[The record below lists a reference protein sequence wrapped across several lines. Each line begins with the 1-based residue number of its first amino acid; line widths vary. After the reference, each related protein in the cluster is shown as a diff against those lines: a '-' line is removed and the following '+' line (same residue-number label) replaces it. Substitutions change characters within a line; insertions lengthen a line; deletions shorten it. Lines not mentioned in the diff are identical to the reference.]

1 MRWLPEYRAA
11 GGQVAFD
18 NNFRPKL
25 WRSLEEARIVY
36 RSMYGMTDLAL
47 PTLEDEVALFGEMSA
62 DDLIRELSA
71 LGVKEIALKQGEQG
85 CRVFGSGVDEHIPV
99 ITTNVVDTTSAGDSF
114 NAGYLAGRVRGMDQA
129 DAARVGSELA
139 SLVIQH
145 RGAIVPAILSGRIA
159 KLLPVGP

>member
-1 MRWLPEYRAA
+1 MRWLPEYRSG

-25 WRSLEEARIVY
+25 WRSLEEARIIY

-71 LGVKEIALKQGEQG
+71 LGVREIALKQGEQG
-85 CRVFGSGVDEHIPV
+85 CRVFGYRLMSYSC
-99 ITTNVVDTTSAGDSF
+99 ITTDVIDTTSAGF
-114 NAGYLAGRVRGMDQA
+114 V
-129 DAARVGSELA
+129 
-139 SLVIQH
+139 
-145 RGAIVPAILSGRIA
+145 VPAIWRGNKR
-159 KLLPVGP
+159 

>member
-1 MRWLPEYRAA
+1 MRQAEEWL
-11 GGQVAFD
+11 FD

-25 WRSLEEARIVY
+25 WRSLDEAKNVY
-36 RSMYGMTDLAL
+36 REMYRMTDLAL
-47 PTLEDEVALFGEMSA
+47 PTLEDEVALFGDMSA
-62 DDLIRELSA
+62 DELIRDLSA
-71 LGVKEIALKQGEQG
+71 LGVNEIAVKLGEQG

-114 NAGYLAGRVRGMDQA
+114 NAGYLAGRAKGMAQA

-145 RGAIVPAILSGRIA
+145 CGAIVPAILSKRIA
-159 KLLPVGP
+159 ELLTTG